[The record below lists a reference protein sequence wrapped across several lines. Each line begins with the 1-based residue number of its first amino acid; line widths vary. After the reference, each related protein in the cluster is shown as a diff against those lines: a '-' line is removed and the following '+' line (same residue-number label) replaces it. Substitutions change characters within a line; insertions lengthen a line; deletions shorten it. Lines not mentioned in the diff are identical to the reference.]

1 MISDDDDTESSIES
15 SSILD
20 TQLIIHDP
28 IHGSFSLPRIAWII
42 IDTPEFQRL
51 RYIKQTG
58 NTCFV
63 YPGAEHTRFQHCLG
77 VAHLALEFGCAIKL
91 KSAEMI
97 TDQQILLLCIAGLCH
112 DLGHC
117 AFSHLY
123 DASIIPM
130 FQALVIDGPESRSG
144 SESELLPIATHEEA
158 SYLILMHIRERNREI
173 RDVLSKAD
181 LRTIG
186 KMIFGSPDKLPKR
199 LETELQWSD
208 YDHKHG
214 YLYQVVS
221 NYRTGIDV
229 DKFDYLKRD
238 SHYTGIPC
246 TFDPQRLMTFLSLK
260 RMRNGRYIIEYL
272 PKSNELINSM
282 WLSRDDLHRRA
293 YQHRV
298 VKCIDLMTIE
308 MIRLCADAPVPGSN
322 PPVLLRHAHHSL
334 DSYLLLTDVT
344 LVSIAE
350 NLPAA
355 KVILDRIR
363 KRDLWNTVATVVS
376 HTPLNIQFTE
386 TKADVR
392 INHAEFRDEYVYYVY
407 HVGLEPLDAIFFVE
421 LITQAKGG
429 EIHLRLKDQSSW
441 LQELKK

>member
-1 MISDDDDTESSIES
+1 MISDDDDAESSIES

-123 DASIIPM
+123 DACIIPM
-130 FQALVIDGPESRSG
+130 FQALVIDRPGLVS
-144 SESELLPIATHEEA
+144 IATHEEA
-158 SYLILMHIRERNREI
+158 SYLILSRIWEREREI

-181 LRTIG
+181 IHTI
-186 KMIFGSPDKLPKR
+186 GSPDKLPKR
-199 LETELQWSD
+199 LETELRWTD
-208 YDHKHG
+208 YDYKHG
-214 YLYQVVS
+214 YLYEVVS

-246 TFDPQRLMTFLSLK
+246 NFDPQRLMTFLSLK
-260 RMRNGRYIIEYL
+260 RMRNGQYIVEYL
-272 PKSNELINSM
+272 CKSNELINSM

-308 MIRLCADAPVPGSN
+308 MIRLCADTPVPGSN
-322 PPVLLRHAHHSL
+322 PPVLLRHAHHDL
-334 DSYLLLTDVT
+334 DSYLLLTDT
-344 LVSIAE
+344 TIVSIAE
-350 NLPAA
+350 SVPAA
-355 KVILDRIR
+355 KVILDSIR
-363 KRDLWNTVATVVS
+363 KRDLWNTVATVIS
-376 HTPLNIQFTE
+376 HTPLNIEFTE

-392 INHAEFRDEYVYYVY
+392 INHAEFRGEYVYYIY
-407 HVGLEPLDAIFFVE
+407 HVGREPIDAIFFVE

-441 LQELKK
+441 LQELRK

>member
-1 MISDDDDTESSIES
+1 MNSDDDDTESSIES

-130 FQALVIDGPESRSG
+130 FQAIDVDEPAGSGSG
-144 SESELLPIATHEEA
+144 SESGSELNTKLPIATHEEA
-158 SYLILMHIRERNREI
+158 SYLILMRIWERNREI
-173 RDVLSKAD
+173 RNVLSKAD
-181 LRTIG
+181 IRTIG
-186 KMIFGSPDKLPKR
+186 KMILGSPDKLPKS
-199 LETELQWSD
+199 LETELQWTD

-221 NYRTGIDV
+221 N
-229 DKFDYLKRD
+229 
-238 SHYTGIPC
+238 
-246 TFDPQRLMTFLSLK
+246 
-260 RMRNGRYIIEYL
+260 
-272 PKSNELINSM
+272 
-282 WLSRDDLHRRA
+282 
-293 YQHRV
+293 
-298 VKCIDLMTIE
+298 
-308 MIRLCADAPVPGSN
+308 
-322 PPVLLRHAHHSL
+322 
-334 DSYLLLTDVT
+334 
-344 LVSIAE
+344 
-350 NLPAA
+350 
-355 KVILDRIR
+355 
-363 KRDLWNTVATVVS
+363 
-376 HTPLNIQFTE
+376 
-386 TKADVR
+386 
-392 INHAEFRDEYVYYVY
+392 
-407 HVGLEPLDAIFFVE
+407 
-421 LITQAKGG
+421 
-429 EIHLRLKDQSSW
+429 
-441 LQELKK
+441 